1 MSALRRG
8 GRSRMP
14 ALGHK
19 PTDRLMSRQVSYGP
33 ILLQK
38 SAAMD
43 LAAGPFV
50 EPRSEALALTHFTQ
64 LRRYATRCAEPEPVA
79 VVRPAMQIASDSGR
93 WRLEQTHPG
102 HLAGRAIGADQASGC
117 ASSVRTSSR
126 SSCADAERARSPRC
140 QRTTGRRPG
149 RAHVCRAGSC
159 AMVLLDSTA
168 V

>member
-1 MSALRRG
+1 MSAVRRFADSN
-8 GRSRMP
+8 RTSPEVR
-14 ALGHK
+14 K
-19 PTDRLMSRQVSYGP
+19 GP

-50 EPRSEALALTHFTQ
+50 EPRSEALALTHFPQ
-64 LRRYATRCAEPEPVA
+64 LRRYATRFAEPEPVA

-126 SSCADAERARSPRC
+126 SSCAHAERA
-140 QRTTGRRPG
+140 
-149 RAHVCRAGSC
+149 
-159 AMVLLDSTA
+159 
-168 V
+168 